1 MCATLGYFSYVSG
14 RQAKELTI
22 PCKDR
27 LEGRYENTTFLY
39 FIHFKLTV
47 NYNMQNM

>member
-39 FIHFKLTV
+39 CINFKLTV